1 MISLPTSSV
10 SGQPDSAE
18 ITAALAGES
27 HRLATP
33 EPITLPI
40 GVEAFPSWLPCPAG
54 AQRRWEP
61 APATGWLAAPACE
74 ADLRVLARIFS
85 DHRTDL
91 PAAGLPPSLLSDLMD
106 QVRCDAL
113 PFAGYDSDQRTAW
126 FGQGFPVDAGWD
138 DDDLDLAHWSISGT
152 APSAVTPTAA
162 VTCAASRKSRTSTQ
176 PGNGTAPACTP
187 TITGRWASST
197 TCPSR
202 CPRRDARPVPAGPG
216 RTVRLFLLRGPGS
229 DFSERDRAHASDHA
243 TPERPDPH
251 V

>member
-10 SGQPDSAE
+10 SGRPDSTE

-91 PAAGLPPSLLSDLMD
+91 PAAGLPPSMLSDLMD

-126 FGQGFPVDAGWD
+126 FGQGFPVCQRPSCGRRWLGRRRPGPGALEHFWD
-138 DDDLDLAHWSISGT
+138 CAFCSYPDRSGDLRSITKISDFYSARQWHGT
-152 APSAVTPTAA
+152 GMYTDYYRPLG
-162 VTCAASRKSRTSTQ
+162 RG
-176 PGNGTAPACTP
+176 GNRADAPA
-187 TITGRWASST
+187 IA
-197 TCPSR
+197 
-202 CPRRDARPVPAGPG
+202 
-216 RTVRLFLLRGPGS
+216 
-229 DFSERDRAHASDHA
+229 
-243 TPERPDPH
+243 
-251 V
+251 